1 MSRLMS
7 IQVAAA
13 VCVSLL
19 VSGCAEMNGRTQHWV
34 DNGCINKEVVEQTYV
49 CVEDEYA
56 VVVRLEF

>member
-1 MSRLMS
+1 MLRLAMFLS
-7 IQVAAA
+7 VVA
-13 VCVSLL
+13 L